1 MNIEYEA
8 TFTAVDKDEVR
19 SRLKKAGATLVKPEF
34 LQKRLNFT
42 LPTGHEIKGG
52 WLRVRDEDDKIT
64 MSLKVIDGDKME
76 DQKELCLHIDDF
88 NDGVAL
94 LKALGCE
101 EKAYQESRRE
111 IWNLDQVEVTIDEWP
126 YLEPYVEIEGKSE
139 EEVKKASAKLGF
151 DYGQAVFGA
160 VDIQYKKKYGLTCE
174 MINMTKR
181 VTFEDPNPFI
191 K

>member
-1 MNIEYEA
+1 MDIEYEA

-19 SRLKKAGATLVKPEF
+19 SRLKKAGAVLVKPEF

-42 LPTGHEIKGG
+42 LPRGHEIKGG
-52 WLRVRDEDDKIT
+52 WLRVRDESDKIT
-64 MSLKVIDGDKME
+64 MSLKVIDGDRME
-76 DQKELCLHIDDF
+76 DQKELCLHIDNF
-88 NDGVAL
+88 NEGVAL

-111 IWNLDQVEVTIDEWP
+111 IWNFDQVEVTIDEWP

-139 EEVKKASAKLGF
+139 EAVKKASVKLGF
-151 DYGQAVFGA
+151 DYSQAVFGA

-181 VTFEDPNPFI
+181 VTFDDSNPFI